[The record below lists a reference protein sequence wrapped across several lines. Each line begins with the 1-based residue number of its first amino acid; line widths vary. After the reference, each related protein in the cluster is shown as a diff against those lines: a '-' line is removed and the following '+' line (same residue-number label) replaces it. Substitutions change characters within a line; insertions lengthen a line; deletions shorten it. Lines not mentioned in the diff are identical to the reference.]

1 MGQLRFLS
9 SSSEVFAIHAGVLGD
24 RGLCVYFFTY
34 LIVFQTE
41 HLLSLEGAPSRGSF
55 EIKGLL
61 LKTKQ
66 KSLQNQCSVL
76 FSVDLTTDNCA
87 VSPKGSA
94 QSNENQLL

>member
-9 SSSEVFAIHAGVLGD
+9 SSSEVFAIHDGVLGD

-34 LIVFQTE
+34 LFFQTE

-55 EIKGLL
+55 EIKRLL